1 MLFLI
6 LLFFC
11 LKSVTLINDGDN
23 IVDDKSQMIYELP
36 TTQKMK
42 HFMAYLCDFNQAE
55 PVGDCVKLLKCCKCT
70 GVPLPTQAFFILL

>member
-55 PVGDCVKLLKCCKCT
+55 PVG
-70 GVPLPTQAFFILL
+70 

>member
-1 MLFLI
+1 MKEEYGGCKEETRRGKDSRMLFLI

-11 LKSVTLINDGDN
+11 LKSITLINDGDN
-23 IVDDKSQMIYELP
+23 IVDVKSQMIYELP

-55 PVGDCVKLLKCCKCT
+55 PVG
-70 GVPLPTQAFFILL
+70 